1 MRFLSAFVCLLACL
15 SGSARGESLTVSAA
29 VSMKDALEEV
39 ALAYGKRSGAEVKL
53 NFGSSGQIMT
63 QIARGAPVDVF
74 VSAADEQMDQLEREK
89 LIDPRSRVA
98 VAGNRLVLVVPRDL
112 PGGFAGAPTSFEA
125 LAEKRIKRISIG
137 HPDTVP
143 AGKYAMQVLEKLGLS
158 DIVRPRLVYGANVR
172 QALSYVE
179 RGEVEAGIVYRTD
192 TRAAK
197 DVHVIATADA
207 SWHEPI
213 RYPAAVVSASK
224 HREAAERF
232 VVFLCGDEAQQI
244 LTRHGF
250 TSASPSTQ
258 PAR

>member
-98 VAGNRLVLVVPRDL
+98 VRRKHDIGISRRLR
-112 PGGFAGAPTSFEA
+112 GGRE
-125 LAEKRIKRISIG
+125 
-137 HPDTVP
+137 
-143 AGKYAMQVLEKLGLS
+143 
-158 DIVRPRLVYGANVR
+158 
-172 QALSYVE
+172 
-179 RGEVEAGIVYRTD
+179 
-192 TRAAK
+192 
-197 DVHVIATADA
+197 
-207 SWHEPI
+207 
-213 RYPAAVVSASK
+213 
-224 HREAAERF
+224 HRR
-232 VVFLCGDEAQQI
+232 
-244 LTRHGF
+244 
-250 TSASPSTQ
+250 
-258 PAR
+258 

>member
-1 MRFLSAFVCLLACL
+1 MRFLSALVCLFACL
-15 SGSARGESLTVSAA
+15 PGSARGGSLTVSAA
-29 VSMKDALEEV
+29 VSMKDALAEV
-39 ALAYGKRSGAEVKL
+39 ALAYGKQSGAEVKL

-74 VSAADEQMDQLEREK
+74 VSAGDEQMDQLEREK

-98 VAGNRLVLVVPRDL
+98 VAGNRLVLVVPGDF
-112 PGGFAGAPTSFEA
+112 GGAPISFEA
-125 LAEKRIKRISIG
+125 LAEKRFKRISIG

-172 QALSYVE
+172 QVLSYVE

-192 TRAAK
+192 PRAAK
-197 DVHVIATADA
+197 NAHVIATADA

-224 HREAAERF
+224 HREAAEQF
-232 VVFLCGDEAQQI
+232 VKYLCGDEAQQI

-250 TSASPSTQ
+250 TSPSPSTQ
-258 PAR
+258 SAR